1 MSVANATGALAA
13 LLLGA
18 AVAAAGCRKAPGPRA
33 QPVPMVKVVA
43 AQARSVPLIKDWV
56 ATLDGSTTAEIRPQV
71 SGYIQEVNYK
81 EGSHVEVGQL
91 LFTIDERP
99 FVAAAKKAQ
108 GDYENA
114 IAQFNKSK
122 ADVARYTPLVADRA
136 ISREQLDDAQA
147 AVAAKQAAIEAARG
161 TLDSANL
168 NVKWAKV
175 RAPIAGLVGL
185 AQVRVGALVNPN
197 QVLTVVST
205 LDPMRASFS
214 VSQQDYLRYAD
225 VINAPNGPER
235 TAHDFELILI
245 DGRIYR
251 YRATGLVVNRQI
263 EQTTGTL
270 QSEALFPNP
279 QGLLRPGLFAKVR
292 MHGSNQEMPVVPER
306 TVSQV
311 QGQYQVTVI
320 DGQQRAQLRRIEVGS
335 LFEHVYAVEKGLRA
349 GELVVIEGQQNIMP
363 GAKVTFERLGWP
375 EGRTHWGSSEGEQTI
390 PAGE

>member
-1 MSVANATGALAA
+1 
-13 LLLGA
+13 
-18 AVAAAGCRKAPGPRA
+18 
-33 QPVPMVKVVA
+33 MVKVVA
-43 AQARSVPLIKDWV
+43 AQSRNVPLIKDWV

-71 SGYIQEVNYK
+71 SGYIRQVNYK

-99 FVAAAKKAQ
+99 FVAAAMKAQ
-108 GDYENA
+108 ADHENA
-114 IAQFNKSK
+114 IAQLNKSK
-122 ADVARYTPLVADRA
+122 KDVARYTPLVADRA

-147 AVAAKQAAIEAARG
+147 AVAAKQAAVQAAKAN
-161 TLDSANL
+161 LDSANL

-175 RAPIAGLVGL
+175 RAPIAGLIGL

-205 LDPMRASFS
+205 LDPTRASFS

-235 TAHDFELILI
+235 SAHEFELILI
-245 DGRIYR
+245 DGRVYR

-270 QSEALFPNP
+270 QSQALFPNP

-292 MHGSNQEMPVVPER
+292 IHGSNQEMPVVPER
-306 TVSQV
+306 AVSQV

-320 DGQQRAQLRRIEVGS
+320 DSEQRAQLRRIEVGA
-335 LFEHVYAVEKGLRA
+335 LFEHVYAIDKGLRP
-349 GELVVIEGQQNIMP
+349 GELVVVEGEQNIMP
-363 GAKVTFERLGWP
+363 GAKVTFERLRWS
-375 EGRTHWGSSEGEQTI
+375 EGQTHWGSSEGEQTV
-390 PAGE
+390 PAEE